1 MEAARAQRGTS
12 DQVGG
17 GQCAPGAAALGKV
30 NPGWAACPSSAT
42 QQESA
47 LDQGLRTRPGLGP
60 PGRSPTWPRAGRGAG
75 YLEAAER
82 GVEVV
87 EGQDAV
93 VDRQEAEEPG
103 GTDQEKQQ
111 EAAAEAP
118 AVEHRRT

>member
-1 MEAARAQRGTS
+1 MGS
-12 DQVGG
+12 
-17 GQCAPGAAALGKV
+17 P
-30 NPGWAACPSSAT
+30 PIISSSAT

-47 LDQGLRTRPGLGP
+47 LDRGWRVRPGLGP

-75 YLEAAER
+75 YLEATER
-82 GVEVV
+82 SVEVV
-87 EGQDAV
+87 ESQDAV

-118 AVEHRRT
+118 AVEHRRTWGTCRRHAGLR

>member
-1 MEAARAQRGTS
+1 MTKSVE
-12 DQVGG
+12 VM
-17 GQCAPGAAALGKV
+17 CASERPGAAALGKV
-30 NPGWAACPSSAT
+30 NPGWAARLSSAT

-47 LDQGLRTRPGLGP
+47 LDQGP
-60 PGRSPTWPRAGRGAG
+60 PRVGAVGGPTWPRAGWGAG

-82 GVEVV
+82 GMEVV

-118 AVEHRRT
+118 AVEHGRTWGTCRCHAGLR